1 MKTVEDML
9 AELEARI
16 KNLETALKTQA
27 ALEIVRTEWEM
38 GVTEI
43 LKDITD
49 TDLDIEL
56 STHKDREMMS

>member
-9 AELEARI
+9 VELEARI

-56 STHKDREMMS
+56 NTHKDREMMS